1 MKMSLDKFGRH
12 SRKQAATSYS
22 KSVLP
27 HTPEGDIDAEN
38 LRICNLKPPI
48 DKNDATTK
56 EYIDNLLL
64 IIKNTKVE
72 MSKEYINN
80 LIAIYIDKN
89 IIIRDIKNDVD
100 KAHDLLRQQE
110 TILKDLQKQYK
121 LWCYRNETC
130 VVLPDIPR

>member
-48 DKNDATTK
+48 DENDATTK
-56 EYIDNLLL
+56 EYVNNLLS
-64 IIKNTKVE
+64 TRME
-72 MSKEYINN
+72 EINN
-80 LIAIYIDKN
+80 EVVKM
-89 IIIRDIKNDVD
+89 
-100 KAHDLLRQQE
+100 HDLLKQHE
-110 TILKDLQKQYK
+110 TKLKDLQKQYK